1 MNALTVPNGA
11 AVALF
16 GIALSAAF
24 CDIHWTKKNCIIL
37 AVGSAAMLLMQA
49 LITYMDS
56 WTAMQEMYPLITHLP
71 LAIILSV
78 LSGKWLWPTISVLAA
93 YLCCQLRRWVA
104 LLIIAMVPGIDWL
117 QPAVE
122 IVVTLPLLAVLL
134 RYVAPAARSF
144 ARYPR
149 SMQLLFGVVPL
160 AGYLFD
166 YVTRIYTNLLA
177 QGNQAAVEFMPF
189 VCSVAYIVF
198 VLRVS
203 AEERTRGQLEQTRN
217 NLKLQVGQAVR
228 EIEALRTSQQ
238 QTRAYRHDLRHH
250 LQYIYTNLLAQGNQ
264 AAVEFMPFVCSVAYI
279 VFVLRVSAEERT
291 RGQLEQTRNNLKLQ
305 VGQAVREIEALRTS
319 QQQTR
324 AYRHDLRHHLQYISA
339 CIENGRGEQA
349 QEYIQSICSEIEAS
363 KVTTYCENEAANL
376 IFSSFAGRAESCG
389 VPLNIQAHIPQL
401 ISVAETDLCVL
412 LSNALENA
420 LRACRRMKA
429 ENDPAYIEVTAREKN
444 GHLFLQFVNPC
455 PEGIQFENGLPVTH
469 AEGHGIGVRS
479 ICAIVEKYKGLS
491 DFSVQ
496 DGRFILRV
504 SL

>member
-1 MNALTVPNGA
+1 MNVLTVPNGIV
-11 AVALF
+11 VALF
-16 GIALSAAF
+16 GIVLSASF
-24 CDIHWTKKNCIIL
+24 CDICWTKRNRIVL
-37 AVGSAAMLLMQA
+37 AVGTAAILLLQGA
-49 LITYMDS
+49 ITFGAS
-56 WTAMQEMYPLITHLP
+56 WDAMQELYPFTTHLP

-78 LSGKWLWPTISVLAA
+78 LSGDWLWPTISVFAA
-93 YLCCQLRRWVA
+93 YLCCQLRRWAALLVVA
-104 LLIIAMVPGIDWL
+104 LMPTPADWL
-117 QPAVE
+117 QPAIE
-122 IVVTLPLLAVLL
+122 MLVTLPLLVALL
-134 RYVAPAARSF
+134 RYVAPSARSF
-144 ARYPR
+144 AHYPR

-166 YVTRIYTNLLA
+166 YVTRIYTSLLA
-177 QGNQAAVEFMPF
+177 DGNQAAVEFMFF
-189 VCSVAYIVF
+189 VSSVMYIVF
-198 VLRVS
+198 IFRFS
-203 AEERTRGQLEQTRN
+203 AEE
-217 NLKLQVGQAVR
+217 
-228 EIEALRTSQQ
+228 
-238 QTRAYRHDLRHH
+238 
-250 LQYIYTNLLAQGNQ
+250 
-264 AAVEFMPFVCSVAYI
+264 
-279 VFVLRVSAEERT
+279 SARS
-291 RGQLEQTRNNLKLQ
+291 QLEQTRNNLKLQ

-349 QEYIQSICSEIEAS
+349 QEYIQSICTEIEAS
-363 KVTTYCENEAANL
+363 KVTIYCENEAANL

-429 ENDPAYIEVTAREKN
+429 ENGPAYIEVTAREKN

-455 PEGIQFENGLPVTH
+455 PEGIQFKNGLPVTN

-496 DGRFILRV
+496 EGRFILRV

>member
-1 MNALTVPNGA
+1 MNALTVPNGV

-49 LITYMDS
+49 LITYKGS
-56 WTAMQEMYPLITHLP
+56 WMAMQEAYPLTTHLP

-104 LLIIAMVPGIDWL
+104 LLVIAMVPGIDWL

-122 IVVTLPLLAVLL
+122 MVVTLPLLAVLL

-166 YVTRIYTNLLA
+166 YVTRIYTDLLA

-189 VCSVAYIVF
+189 IVQ
-198 VLRVS
+198 
-203 AEERTRGQLEQTRN
+203 RG
-217 NLKLQVGQAVR
+217 
-228 EIEALRTSQQ
+228 I
-238 QTRAYRHDLRHH
+238 YRLCPPG
-250 LQYIYTNLLAQGNQ
+250 L
-264 AAVEFMPFVCSVAYI
+264 
-279 VFVLRVSAEERT
+279 
-291 RGQLEQTRNNLKLQ
+291 
-305 VGQAVREIEALRTS
+305 
-319 QQQTR
+319 
-324 AYRHDLRHHLQYISA
+324 
-339 CIENGRGEQA
+339 GRGAHPRPAGTDPEQPQIA
-349 QEYIQSICSEIEAS
+349 GRPGGAGDRGPAHLAAADSRLPPRPAPPSAIHLRLHRERQGRAGAGVHQSICSEIEAS

-376 IFSSFAGRAESCG
+376 IFSSFAGRAENCG

-429 ENDPAYIEVTAREKN
+429 ENGPAYIEVTAREKN
-444 GHLFLQFVNPC
+444 GHLF
-455 PEGIQFENGLPVTH
+455 
-469 AEGHGIGVRS
+469 AVRQS
-479 ICAIVEKYKGLS
+479 LS
-491 DFSVQ
+491 GGNTV
-496 DGRFILRV
+496 
-504 SL
+504 

>member
-1 MNALTVPNGA
+1 MNVLTVPNGIV
-11 AVALF
+11 VALF
-16 GIALSAAF
+16 GIVLSASF
-24 CDIHWTKKNCIIL
+24 CDICWTKRNRIVL
-37 AVGSAAMLLMQA
+37 AVGTAAILLLQGA
-49 LITYMDS
+49 ITFGAS
-56 WTAMQEMYPLITHLP
+56 WDAMQELYPFTTHLP

-78 LSGKWLWPTISVLAA
+78 LSGDWLWPTISVFAA
-93 YLCCQLRRWVA
+93 YLCCQLRRWAALLVVA
-104 LLIIAMVPGIDWL
+104 LMPTPADW
-117 QPAVE
+117 
-122 IVVTLPLLAVLL
+122 LLAVLL

-166 YVTRIYTNLLA
+166 YVTRIYTSLLA
-177 QGNQAAVEFMPF
+177 DGNQAAVEFMFF
-189 VCSVAYIVF
+189 VSSVMYIVF
-198 VLRVS
+198 IFRFS
-203 AEERTRGQLEQTRN
+203 AEE
-217 NLKLQVGQAVR
+217 
-228 EIEALRTSQQ
+228 
-238 QTRAYRHDLRHH
+238 
-250 LQYIYTNLLAQGNQ
+250 
-264 AAVEFMPFVCSVAYI
+264 
-279 VFVLRVSAEERT
+279 SARS
-291 RGQLEQTRNNLKLQ
+291 QLEQTRNNLKLQ

-376 IFSSFAGRAESCG
+376 IFSSFAGRAENCG

-429 ENDPAYIEVTAREKN
+429 ENGPAYIEVTAREKN

>member
-1 MNALTVPNGA
+1 MNALTVPNGV

-24 CDIHWTKKNCIIL
+24 CDIHWTKKNRMIL

-104 LLIIAMVPGIDWL
+104 LLIIAMVPGISWL

-166 YVTRIYTNLLA
+166 YVTRIYTDLLA

-203 AEERTRGQLEQTRN
+203 AEERTR
-217 NLKLQVGQAVR
+217 
-228 EIEALRTSQQ
+228 S
-238 QTRAYRHDLRHH
+238 
-250 LQYIYTNLLAQGNQ
+250 
-264 AAVEFMPFVCSVAYI
+264 
-279 VFVLRVSAEERT
+279 
-291 RGQLEQTRNNLKLQ
+291 QLEQTRNNLKLQ

-339 CIENGRGEQA
+339 CIENGRGRAGAGVHPEHLLRDRGQQGDDLLRERGCEPYLLVLCGPGGELRCAA
-349 QEYIQSICSEIEAS
+349 QHSGSYP
-363 KVTTYCENEAANL
+363 AAYL
-376 IFSSFAGRAESCG
+376 GGRDR
-389 VPLNIQAHIPQL
+389 P
-401 ISVAETDLCVL
+401 
-412 LSNALENA
+412 
-420 LRACRRMKA
+420 LRAA
-429 ENDPAYIEVTAREKN
+429 
-444 GHLFLQFVNPC
+444 LQCAGKCAP
-455 PEGIQFENGLPVTH
+455 GLP
-469 AEGHGIGVRS
+469 
-479 ICAIVEKYKGLS
+479 
-491 DFSVQ
+491 Q
-496 DGRFILRV
+496 DESGEWPCIH
-504 SL
+504 

>member
-1 MNALTVPNGA
+1 MNVLTVPNGVV
-11 AVALF
+11 VALF
-16 GIALSAAF
+16 GIVLSASF
-24 CDIHWTKKNCIIL
+24 CDICWTKRNRIVL
-37 AVGSAAMLLMQA
+37 AVGTAAILLLQGA
-49 LITYMDS
+49 ITFGAS
-56 WTAMQEMYPLITHLP
+56 WDAMQELYPFTTHLP
-71 LAIILSV
+71 LAAVLGV
-78 LSGKWLWPTISVLAA
+78 LSGDWLWPTISVLAA

-104 LLIIAMVPGIDWL
+104 LLVIAMVPGIDWL

-166 YVTRIYTNLLA
+166 YVTRIYTDLLA
-177 QGNQAAVEFMPF
+177 QGNQAAVEFM
-189 VCSVAYIVF
+189 
-198 VLRVS
+198 L
-203 AEERTRGQLEQTRN
+203 
-217 NLKLQVGQAVR
+217 
-228 EIEALRTSQQ
+228 
-238 QTRAYRHDLRHH
+238 
-250 LQYIYTNLLAQGNQ
+250 
-264 AAVEFMPFVCSVAYI
+264 FVCSVAYI

-349 QEYIQSICSEIEAS
+349 QEYIQSICTEIEAS
-363 KVTTYCENEAANL
+363 KVTTYCENETANL
-376 IFSSFAGRAESCG
+376 IFSSYASRAENCG
-389 VPLNIQAHIPQL
+389 VPFRVEANIPQL

-420 LRACRRMKA
+420 LRACRRLKA
-429 ENDPAYIEVTAREKN
+429 EDRAAFIEVEAREKN
-444 GHLFLQFVNPC
+444 GWLFLQFVNPC
-455 PEGIQFENGLPVTH
+455 PKGVQFEDGLPVNR
-469 AEGHGIGVRS
+469 AEGHGVGVRS

-496 DGRFILRV
+496 EGRFILRV

>member
-1 MNALTVPNGA
+1 MNVLTVPNGIV
-11 AVALF
+11 VALF
-16 GIALSAAF
+16 GIVLSASF
-24 CDIHWTKKNCIIL
+24 CDICWTKRNRIVL
-37 AVGSAAMLLMQA
+37 AVGTAAILLLQGA
-49 LITYMDS
+49 ITFGAS
-56 WTAMQEMYPLITHLP
+56 WDAMQELYPFTTHLP
-71 LAIILSV
+71 LAAVLGV
-78 LSGKWLWPTISVLAA
+78 LSGDWLWPTISVLAA

-104 LLIIAMVPGIDWL
+104 LLVIAMVPGIDWL

-166 YVTRIYTNLLA
+166 YVTRIYTDLLA
-177 QGNQAAVEFMPF
+177 QGNQAAVEFM
-189 VCSVAYIVF
+189 
-198 VLRVS
+198 L
-203 AEERTRGQLEQTRN
+203 
-217 NLKLQVGQAVR
+217 
-228 EIEALRTSQQ
+228 
-238 QTRAYRHDLRHH
+238 
-250 LQYIYTNLLAQGNQ
+250 
-264 AAVEFMPFVCSVAYI
+264 FVCSVAYI

-349 QEYIQSICSEIEAS
+349 QEYIQSICTEIEAS
-363 KVTTYCENEAANL
+363 KVTTYCENETANL
-376 IFSSFAGRAESCG
+376 IFSSYASRAENCG
-389 VPLNIQAHIPQL
+389 VPFRVEANIPQL

-420 LRACRRMKA
+420 LRACRRLKA
-429 ENDPAYIEVTAREKN
+429 EDRAAFIEVEAREKN
-444 GHLFLQFVNPC
+444 GWIFLQFVNPC
-455 PEGIQFENGLPVTH
+455 PKGVRFEDGLPVNR
-469 AEGHGIGVRS
+469 AEGHGVGVRS

-496 DGRFILRV
+496 EGRFILRV

>member
-1 MNALTVPNGA
+1 
-11 AVALF
+11 
-16 GIALSAAF
+16 
-24 CDIHWTKKNCIIL
+24 
-37 AVGSAAMLLMQA
+37 
-49 LITYMDS
+49 
-56 WTAMQEMYPLITHLP
+56 
-71 LAIILSV
+71 
-78 LSGKWLWPTISVLAA
+78 
-93 YLCCQLRRWVA
+93 
-104 LLIIAMVPGIDWL
+104 
-117 QPAVE
+117 
-122 IVVTLPLLAVLL
+122 
-134 RYVAPAARSF
+134 
-144 ARYPR
+144 
-149 SMQLLFGVVPL
+149 MQLLFGVVPL

-166 YVTRIYTNLLA
+166 YVTRIYTDLLA

-203 AEERTRGQLEQTRN
+203 AEERTR
-217 NLKLQVGQAVR
+217 
-228 EIEALRTSQQ
+228 S
-238 QTRAYRHDLRHH
+238 
-250 LQYIYTNLLAQGNQ
+250 
-264 AAVEFMPFVCSVAYI
+264 
-279 VFVLRVSAEERT
+279 
-291 RGQLEQTRNNLKLQ
+291 QLEQTRNNLKLQ

-429 ENDPAYIEVTAREKN
+429 ESGPAYIEVTAREKN

-469 AEGHGIGVRS
+469 TEGHGIGVRS

>member
-1 MNALTVPNGA
+1 MNALTVPNGV

-37 AVGSAAMLLMQA
+37 AVSSAAMLLMQA
-49 LITYMDS
+49 LITYKGS
-56 WTAMQEMYPLITHLP
+56 WMAMQEAYPLTTHLP

-104 LLIIAMVPGIDWL
+104 LLVIAMVPGIDWL

-122 IVVTLPLLAVLL
+122 MVVTLPLMAVLL

-166 YVTRIYTNLLA
+166 YVTRIYTDLLA

-238 QTRAYRHDLRHH
+238 QTRLPPRPAPPSAIHLRLHRERQGRAGAGVHPEH
-250 LQYIYTNLLAQGNQ
+250 L
-264 AAVEFMPFVCSVAYI
+264 
-279 VFVLRVSAEERT
+279 LRD
-291 RGQLEQTRNNLKLQ
+291 RGQQGDDLLRERGCEPHLLVLCRP
-305 VGQAVREIEALRTS
+305 VGELRCAAQHS
-319 QQQTR
+319 GSYPA
-324 AYRHDLRHHLQYISA
+324 AYLG
-339 CIENGRGEQA
+339 GRD
-349 QEYIQSICSEIEAS
+349 
-363 KVTTYCENEAANL
+363 
-376 IFSSFAGRAESCG
+376 R
-389 VPLNIQAHIPQL
+389 P
-401 ISVAETDLCVL
+401 
-412 LSNALENA
+412 
-420 LRACRRMKA
+420 LRAA
-429 ENDPAYIEVTAREKN
+429 
-444 GHLFLQFVNPC
+444 LQCAGKCAP
-455 PEGIQFENGLPVTH
+455 GLP
-469 AEGHGIGVRS
+469 
-479 ICAIVEKYKGLS
+479 
-491 DFSVQ
+491 Q
-496 DGRFILRV
+496 DESREWPCIH
-504 SL
+504 

>member
-1 MNALTVPNGA
+1 MNVLTVPNGIV
-11 AVALF
+11 VALF
-16 GIALSAAF
+16 GIVLSASF
-24 CDIHWTKKNCIIL
+24 CDICWTKRNRIVL
-37 AVGSAAMLLMQA
+37 AVGTAAILLLQGA
-49 LITYMDS
+49 ITFGAS
-56 WTAMQEMYPLITHLP
+56 WDAMQELYPFTTHLP

-78 LSGKWLWPTISVLAA
+78 LSGDWLWPTISVFAA
-93 YLCCQLRRWVA
+93 YLCCQLRRWAALLVVA
-104 LLIIAMVPGIDWL
+104 LMPTPADWL
-117 QPAVE
+117 QPAIE
-122 IVVTLPLLAVLL
+122 MLVTLPLLVALL
-134 RYVAPAARSF
+134 RYVAPSARSF
-144 ARYPR
+144 AHYPR

-166 YVTRIYTNLLA
+166 YVTRIYTSLLA
-177 QGNQAAVEFMPF
+177 DGNQAAVEFMFF
-189 VCSVAYIVF
+189 VSSVMYIVF
-198 VLRVS
+198 IFRFS
-203 AEERTRGQLEQTRN
+203 AEE
-217 NLKLQVGQAVR
+217 
-228 EIEALRTSQQ
+228 
-238 QTRAYRHDLRHH
+238 
-250 LQYIYTNLLAQGNQ
+250 
-264 AAVEFMPFVCSVAYI
+264 
-279 VFVLRVSAEERT
+279 SARS
-291 RGQLEQTRNNLKLQ
+291 QLEQTRNNLKLQ

-429 ENDPAYIEVTAREKN
+429 ENGPAYIEVTAREKN

-496 DGRFILRV
+496 EGRFILRV

>member
-1 MNALTVPNGA
+1 MNVLTVPNGIV
-11 AVALF
+11 VALF
-16 GIALSAAF
+16 GIVLSASF
-24 CDIHWTKKNCIIL
+24 CDICWTKRNRIVL
-37 AVGSAAMLLMQA
+37 AVGTAAILLLQGA
-49 LITYMDS
+49 ITFGAS
-56 WTAMQEMYPLITHLP
+56 WDAMQELYPFTTHLP

-78 LSGKWLWPTISVLAA
+78 LSGDWLWPTISVFAA
-93 YLCCQLRRWVA
+93 YLCCQLRRWAALLVVA
-104 LLIIAMVPGIDWL
+104 LMPTPADWL
-117 QPAVE
+117 QPAIE
-122 IVVTLPLLAVLL
+122 MLVTLPLLAALL
-134 RYVAPAARSF
+134 RYVAPSARSF
-144 ARYPR
+144 AHYPR

-166 YVTRIYTNLLA
+166 YVTRIYTSLLA
-177 QGNQAAVEFMPF
+177 DGNQAAVEFMFF
-189 VCSVAYIVF
+189 VSSVMYIVF
-198 VLRVS
+198 IFRFS
-203 AEERTRGQLEQTRN
+203 AEE
-217 NLKLQVGQAVR
+217 
-228 EIEALRTSQQ
+228 
-238 QTRAYRHDLRHH
+238 
-250 LQYIYTNLLAQGNQ
+250 
-264 AAVEFMPFVCSVAYI
+264 
-279 VFVLRVSAEERT
+279 SARS
-291 RGQLEQTRNNLKLQ
+291 QLEQTRNNLKLQ

-363 KVTTYCENEAANL
+363 KVTIYCENEAANL

-389 VPLNIQAHIPQL
+389 VPLNIQAYIPQL

-429 ENDPAYIEVTAREKN
+429 ENGPAYIEVTAREKN

-496 DGRFILRV
+496 EGRFILRV

>member
-1 MNALTVPNGA
+1 
-11 AVALF
+11 
-16 GIALSAAF
+16 
-24 CDIHWTKKNCIIL
+24 
-37 AVGSAAMLLMQA
+37 
-49 LITYMDS
+49 
-56 WTAMQEMYPLITHLP
+56 MQELYPFTTHLP
-71 LAIILSV
+71 LAAVLGV
-78 LSGKWLWPTISVLAA
+78 LSGDWLWPTISVLAA
-93 YLCCQLRRWVA
+93 YLCCQLRRWAALLVVA
-104 LLIIAMVPGIDWL
+104 LMPTPADWL
-117 QPAVE
+117 QPAIE
-122 IVVTLPLLAVLL
+122 MLVTLPLLVALL
-134 RYVAPAARSF
+134 RYVAPLARSF
-144 ARYPR
+144 AHYPR
-149 SMQLLFGVVPL
+149 SMQLQFGAVPL

-166 YVTRIYTNLLA
+166 YVTRIYTSLLA
-177 QGNQAAVEFMPF
+177 DGNQAAVEFMFF
-189 VCSVAYIVF
+189 VSSVMYIVF
-198 VLRVS
+198 IFRFS
-203 AEERTRGQLEQTRN
+203 AEE
-217 NLKLQVGQAVR
+217 
-228 EIEALRTSQQ
+228 
-238 QTRAYRHDLRHH
+238 
-250 LQYIYTNLLAQGNQ
+250 
-264 AAVEFMPFVCSVAYI
+264 
-279 VFVLRVSAEERT
+279 SA

-376 IFSSFAGRAESCG
+376 IFSSFAGRAENCG

-429 ENDPAYIEVTAREKN
+429 ENGPAYIEVTAREKN

-496 DGRFILRV
+496 DGRFLLRV

>member
-1 MNALTVPNGA
+1 MNVLTVPNGIV
-11 AVALF
+11 VALF
-16 GIALSAAF
+16 GIVLSASF
-24 CDIHWTKKNCIIL
+24 CDICWTKRNRIVLAASTAAIL
-37 AVGSAAMLLMQA
+37 LLQEA
-49 LITYMDS
+49 ITFGES
-56 WTAMQEMYPLITHLP
+56 WGVMQELYPFTTHLP
-71 LAIILSV
+71 LAVVLGV
-78 LSGKWLWPTISVLAA
+78 LSGDWLWPTISVLAA
-93 YLCCQLRRWVA
+93 YLCCQLRWVA
-104 LLIIAMVPGIDWL
+104 LLVVALMPTPANWL
-117 QPAVE
+117 QPAIE
-122 IVVTLPLLAVLL
+122 ILVTLPLLAALL
-134 RYVAPAARSF
+134 RYVAPLARSF
-144 ARYPR
+144 AHYPR
-149 SMQLLFGVVPL
+149 SMQLQFGVVPL

-166 YVTRIYTNLLA
+166 YVTRIYTDLLA

-203 AEERTRGQLEQTRN
+203 AEEHTR
-217 NLKLQVGQAVR
+217 
-228 EIEALRTSQQ
+228 S
-238 QTRAYRHDLRHH
+238 
-250 LQYIYTNLLAQGNQ
+250 
-264 AAVEFMPFVCSVAYI
+264 
-279 VFVLRVSAEERT
+279 
-291 RGQLEQTRNNLKLQ
+291 QLEQTRNNLKLQ

-429 ENDPAYIEVTAREKN
+429 ENGPAYIEVTAREKN

>member
-1 MNALTVPNGA
+1 MNALTVPNGV

-49 LITYMDS
+49 LITYKGS
-56 WTAMQEMYPLITHLP
+56 WMAMQEAYPLTTHLP

-78 LSGKWLWPTISVLAA
+78 LSGKWLWPTISV
-93 YLCCQLRRWVA
+93 
-104 LLIIAMVPGIDWL
+104 
-117 QPAVE
+117 
-122 IVVTLPLLAVLL
+122 LAVLL

-166 YVTRIYTNLLA
+166 YVTRIYT
-177 QGNQAAVEFMPF
+177 
-189 VCSVAYIVF
+189 
-198 VLRVS
+198 
-203 AEERTRGQLEQTRN
+203 
-217 NLKLQVGQAVR
+217 
-228 EIEALRTSQQ
+228 
-238 QTRAYRHDLRHH
+238 D
-250 LQYIYTNLLAQGNQ
+250 LLAQGNQ

-376 IFSSFAGRAESCG
+376 IFSSFAGRAENCG
-389 VPLNIQAHIPQL
+389 VLLNIQAHIPQL

-429 ENDPAYIEVTAREKN
+429 ENGPAYIEVTAREKN

>member
-1 MNALTVPNGA
+1 MNVLTVPNGIV
-11 AVALF
+11 VALF
-16 GIALSAAF
+16 GIVLSASF
-24 CDIHWTKKNCIIL
+24 CDICWTKRNRIVLAAGTAAIL
-37 AVGSAAMLLMQA
+37 LLQGA
-49 LITYMDS
+49 ITFGAS
-56 WTAMQEMYPLITHLP
+56 WDAMQELYPFTTHLP
-71 LAIILSV
+71 LAAVLGV
-78 LSGKWLWPTISVLAA
+78 LSGDWLWPTISVLAA

-104 LLIIAMVPGIDWL
+104 LLVIAMVPGIDWL

-134 RYVAPAARSF
+134 RYVAPAARGF

-166 YVTRIYTNLLA
+166 YVTRIYT
-177 QGNQAAVEFMPF
+177 
-189 VCSVAYIVF
+189 
-198 VLRVS
+198 
-203 AEERTRGQLEQTRN
+203 
-217 NLKLQVGQAVR
+217 
-228 EIEALRTSQQ
+228 
-238 QTRAYRHDLRHH
+238 D
-250 LQYIYTNLLAQGNQ
+250 LLAQGNQ

-349 QEYIQSICSEIEAS
+349 QEYIQSICTEIEAS
-363 KVTTYCENEAANL
+363 KVTNYCENETANL
-376 IFSSFAGRAESCG
+376 IFSSYASRAENCG
-389 VPLNIQAHIPQL
+389 VPFRVEANIPQL

-420 LRACRRMKA
+420 LRACRRLKA
-429 ENDPAYIEVTAREKN
+429 EDRAAFIEVEAREKN
-444 GHLFLQFVNPC
+444 GWIFLQFVNPC
-455 PEGIQFENGLPVTH
+455 PKGVQFEDGLPVNR
-469 AEGHGIGVRS
+469 AEGHGVGVRS

-496 DGRFILRV
+496 EGRFILRV